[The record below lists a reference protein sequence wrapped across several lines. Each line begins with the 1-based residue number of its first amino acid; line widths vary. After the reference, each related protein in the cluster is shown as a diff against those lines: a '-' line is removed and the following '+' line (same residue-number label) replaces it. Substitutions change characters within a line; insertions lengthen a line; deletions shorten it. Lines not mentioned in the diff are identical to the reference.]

1 MLFYV
6 LLYVKYVDSETEYPP
21 LPQGKNYTLINDDDK
36 WNLNGLS
43 SIASGIALT
52 LRSQPPY
59 GKALI
64 LLSSYISQVVYMAIV
79 RPLYVKRL
87 CKQVFLQTWQI
98 K

>member
-1 MLFYV
+1 MQILMLFYV

-87 CKQVFLQTWQI
+87 CKQVC
-98 K
+98 

>member
-1 MLFYV
+1 MQILILFYV
-6 LLYVKYVDSETEYPP
+6 LLFVKYADNETEYPP

-64 LLSSYISQVVYMAIV
+64 LTDL
-79 RPLYVKRL
+79 
-87 CKQVFLQTWQI
+87 
-98 K
+98 

>member
-87 CKQVFLQTWQI
+87 CKQVC
-98 K
+98 